1 MPTGAEAQKADG
13 KQSCRVDR
21 MLVFCRSG
29 FWSERAY
36 LKIELKVLLEALWEP
51 GEGAWQQARR
61 WLGWLGFVPR
71 PQVRADLGGPQAS
84 PCV

>member
-1 MPTGAEAQKADG
+1 MPTGADAQNADG
-13 KQSCRVDR
+13 KQTGEFVWIGCWWSVGA
-21 MLVFCRSG
+21 VSG
-29 FWSERAY
+29 AAY

-51 GEGAWQQARR
+51 GKGAWQQARR